1 MESSDSIAISAEYE
15 DLLLYHY
22 HSNLAFA
29 MEGVLLCV
37 VGAVGLVGNATAIAV
52 FSRQRVQRNFHALMV
67 GLAVFDA
74 TYIIMRCVKRG
85 FKPQSG
91 MKQV

>member
-1 MESSDSIAISAEYE
+1 
-15 DLLLYHY
+15 
-22 HSNLAFA
+22 

-37 VGAVGLVGNATAIAV
+37 VGAVGLVGNASAIAV

-74 TYIIMRCVKRG
+74 TYIIMRYANI
-85 FKPQSG
+85 
-91 MKQV
+91 

>member
-1 MESSDSIAISAEYE
+1 
-15 DLLLYHY
+15 
-22 HSNLAFA
+22 

-67 GLAVFDA
+67 GLALFDA
-74 TYIIMRCVKRG
+74 TYIIMRYTTL
-85 FKPQSG
+85 F
-91 MKQV
+91 

>member
-1 MESSDSIAISAEYE
+1 MRSQSNYNSSKP
-15 DLLLYHY
+15 

-37 VGAVGLVGNATAIAV
+37 VGAVGLVGNASAIAV

-74 TYIIMRCVKRG
+74 TYIIMRYANI
-85 FKPQSG
+85 
-91 MKQV
+91 